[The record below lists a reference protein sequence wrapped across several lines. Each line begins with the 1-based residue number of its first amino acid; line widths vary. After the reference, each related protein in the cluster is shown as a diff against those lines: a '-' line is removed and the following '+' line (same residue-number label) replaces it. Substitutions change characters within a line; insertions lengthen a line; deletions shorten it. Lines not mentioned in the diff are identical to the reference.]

1 MTLNKRIDVL
11 IDERERQCCEL
22 LSFSLSLTSFTQ
34 RLVLTQQPGKG
45 CELLSFSLSL
55 TSFTQLIVGKYLYYN
70 ILAHVKEI
78 KNPVIS
84 TGFFNYTE
92 QIYFSIPRFQIRT
105 TQVEQT
111 QLED

>member
-1 MTLNKRIDVL
+1 M
-11 IDERERQCCEL
+11 
-22 LSFSLSLTSFTQ
+22 
-34 RLVLTQQPGKG
+34 
-45 CELLSFSLSL
+45 
-55 TSFTQLIVGKYLYYN
+55 
-70 ILAHVKEI
+70 
-78 KNPVIS
+78 